1 MMIKM
6 NAVHH
11 PIVKEVKYF
20 DLHPSDVLKRVL
32 SSLKEGAPC
41 QGSDKVARAIAAK
54 TREGCTSSGKRISLA
69 AKDAIAHLNVR

>member
-32 SSLKEGAPC
+32 SSLKEGAP
-41 QGSDKVARAIAAK
+41 R
-54 TREGCTSSGKRISLA
+54 
-69 AKDAIAHLNVR
+69 